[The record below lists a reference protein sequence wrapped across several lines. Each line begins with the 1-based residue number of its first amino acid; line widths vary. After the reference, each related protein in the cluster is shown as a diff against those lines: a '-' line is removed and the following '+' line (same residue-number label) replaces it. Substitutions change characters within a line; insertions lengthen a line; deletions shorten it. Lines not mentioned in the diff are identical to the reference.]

1 MARTIDTNSLD
12 KPAPVEIPMHDSIT
26 DDEIM
31 RVPSAEKMDHYAN
44 DLAFAEEMVEFEVQT
59 TSDPNAE
66 PVITCGVNGVMRSF
80 VRGVR
85 YKDKRKFLEAVLSAK
100 QRIVQTPEVVDPNTG
115 ERRSLTRKI
124 TTDYYGVAVYG
135 DSARGEAWLRALS
148 MRH

>member
-1 MARTIDTNSLD
+1 MARNIIDTNSLD

-26 DDEIM
+26 DEEIM
-31 RVPSAEKMDHYAN
+31 RVPSSEKMDAYAQ

-100 QRIVQTPEVVDPNTG
+100 QRIVQTPEVRLADGRRVRLLKIEPRDG
-115 ERRSLTRKI
+115 EVWLTMQTI
-124 TTDYYGVAVYG
+124 
-135 DSARGEAWLRALS
+135 AR
-148 MRH
+148 